1 MAVPSLALVRER
13 LEIKLSAGF
22 ITNRDWVRLL
32 DTKVRINLSLIRG
45 VPHGNYYSTLSL
57 FSKYTHLL
65 QLDEALFP
73 RDPKWQNCRGSR
85 SHFRGYPCA
94 LWMLSHAL
102 TVISLPVQQKRDP
115 GTTDFGPKMT
125 FGSKEA
131 LTITSRFIQN
141 FFSCESCRDH
151 FTEMSRSLGQG
162 RVLNDGDA
170 VLWLWEAH
178 NVVNRR
184 LMNDIS
190 SDPLYPKR
198 PFPSLKHCPYCYVQ
212 LTSGTNVGAG
222 HNSHPKWSNT
232 GFRSRSES
240 FLSPNTTKV
249 EGSLV
254 YVWNRTALLL
264 YLWNFYHW
272 NSSHSVTQKAV
283 LQAAWPQLLT
293 SHQRFTVGVQRGVGF
308 SSYDLGFCVTYY
320 ALCGAL
326 LLVVGYWLVRRRF
339 RHKRHFLHP

>member
-1 MAVPSLALVRER
+1 
-13 LEIKLSAGF
+13 
-22 ITNRDWVRLL
+22 
-32 DTKVRINLSLIRG
+32 
-45 VPHGNYYSTLSL
+45 
-57 FSKYTHLL
+57 
-65 QLDEALFP
+65 
-73 RDPKWQNCRGSR
+73 
-85 SHFRGYPCA
+85 
-94 LWMLSHAL
+94 MLSHAL

-240 FLSPNTTKV
+240 FLSLNTTKV

-254 YVWNRTALLL
+254 YVWNKTALLL

-272 NSSHSVTQKAV
+272 NSSHSITQKAV

-293 SHQRFTVGVQRGVGF
+293 SHQRFTVGVHRGVGF
-308 SSYDLGFCVTYY
+308 STYDLGFCVTYY

-326 LLVVGYWLVRRRF
+326 LLVVGYWLVRKRF